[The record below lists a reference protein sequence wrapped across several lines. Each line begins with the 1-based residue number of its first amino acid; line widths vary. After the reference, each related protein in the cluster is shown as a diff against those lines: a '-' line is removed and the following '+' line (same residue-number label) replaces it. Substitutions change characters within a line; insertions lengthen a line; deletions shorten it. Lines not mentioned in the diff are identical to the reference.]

1 MSTIISKIIILLFCI
16 ISFLHSAEQNKKIA
30 YIVSDL
36 EIPYWQIMAKG
47 IKAKASKLGYDI
59 EIYSSNNLKKI
70 ELENLVK
77 AISSRVDGLILSPIN
92 SSTAVTLLELA
103 KNANIPVVISD
114 IGTNS
119 GEYVSFIS
127 SDNKKGAYELG
138 KILTKKMTELSWNK
152 EGTVGI
158 ISIPQKRTNG
168 KDRTLGFI
176 KALNE
181 SDIKSAGLY
190 QQVNFSYKE
199 TYDYSLKLIEEK
211 PKLRAIWLQGSDKYK
226 ATLEAIK
233 DSKKEGQ
240 ILLICFDVEPEFL
253 DLIKKGIL
261 VGSAMQQPYLM
272 GQKAVS
278 SLDDFFNN
286 KKVEKEQKLPI
297 LAISKDN
304 LQENLPTIKLNVLG
318 IE

>member
-1 MSTIISKIIILLFCI
+1 
-16 ISFLHSAEQNKKIA
+16 
-30 YIVSDL
+30 
-36 EIPYWQIMAKG
+36 
-47 IKAKASKLGYDI
+47 
-59 EIYSSNNLKKI
+59 
-70 ELENLVK
+70 
-77 AISSRVDGLILSPIN
+77 
-92 SSTAVTLLELA
+92 
-103 KNANIPVVISD
+103 
-114 IGTNS
+114 
-119 GEYVSFIS
+119 
-127 SDNKKGAYELG
+127 
-138 KILTKKMTELSWNK
+138 
-152 EGTVGI
+152 
-158 ISIPQKRTNG
+158 
-168 KDRTLGFI
+168 
-176 KALNE
+176 
-181 SDIKSAGLY
+181 LY

-272 GQKAVS
+272 GQKAVI

>member
-1 MSTIISKIIILLFCI
+1 MNKNISKIIILLFLF
-16 ISFLHSAEQNKKIA
+16 ISFLYSAEQNKKIA
-30 YIVSDL
+30 YIASDL
-36 EIPYWQIMAKG
+36 EIPFWQIMAKG
-47 IKAKASKLGYDI
+47 IKTKASKLGYKL

-77 AISSRVDGLILSPIN
+77 AISSKVDGLILSPIN
-92 SSTAVTLLELA
+92 SSTAVTLLELT

-119 GEYVSFIS
+119 GDYVSFIS

-138 KILTKKMTELSWNK
+138 KILTKKMTELSWDK

-168 KDRTLGFI
+168 KERTAGFI

-181 SDIKSAGLY
+181 SNITTAGLY

-199 TYDYSLKLIEEK
+199 TYDYSLKLIEEN

-233 DSKKEGQ
+233 DSKKENE

-253 DLIKKGIL
+253 DLIKKGVL

-272 GQKAVS
+272 GQKAVN

-286 KKVEKEQKLPI
+286 KKVDKEQKLPI

-304 LQENLPTIKLNVLG
+304 IQENLPTIKLNVLG